1 MQGTGGMPDRR
12 HGDDV
17 RGDLVAEV
25 ADALTQNQAV
35 QWERCARLAAP
46 SDRGALDN
54 LRAIAPAVLGR
65 DAPGDAPPAGP
76 GSSWSAL
83 ARRGTRVLGAI
94 AALEVASALLLLPWF
109 WGDYHREHGDVA
121 LFFTN
126 HLVGFG
132 ATAFLLLVAGRRE
145 PRAQL
150 LGLYCLLSA
159 TNASQLMLPAF
170 LLDMPPPE
178 MFAVFLRELPA
189 RMQVFFLLHVPSY
202 LFAPAVLWAFAR
214 ECPRICRRTRLDDFA
229 RRMVPVSVGIGF
241 ALWIACAAVI
251 ALSQAGVAG
260 APVSFALDA
269 SVLVQNLLALAAA
282 AVVAARARTAPAD
295 EVRRIVIF
303 SVGFL
308 MHTGVAVAYNGAE
321 VFRPGDWVS
330 NFDRSPL
337 IVGRELL
344 RFPGLLLLWY
354 SALAVRVFHPR
365 EVAQACRRVLVRPGL
380 LEATGIAAAVA
391 LGLLVAGDPG
401 RAVGAVIT
409 DPLALALFATAGV
422 LVLAALGR
430 GPILRRLNVWA
441 YPETLDQRH
450 VLAAATARLV
460 RAEEAGAVHRTVV
473 RAVRRG
479 CGSAAALVA
488 ATGPGRHDEAFRA
501 PEARIGPLPRR
512 SAIVH
517 MLESAGGTLRVHPGD
532 ASSFFQLLPE
542 PEAAWVTE
550 ADADAIAPV
559 PGPGGQL
566 AGVLLVGP
574 RFDGRP
580 VRAADLPFLEALG
593 AAAGLALGRLWAA
606 RPPGTPA
613 PEAPPAREC
622 PVCRLLAAPGEAP
635 GCGCGS
641 AYVETDVPALL
652 GGKFRLIRCLGAGGM
667 GAVYLARD
675 VRLQRSVAVKALAGT
690 SASGLKA
697 LGLEAWVM
705 AGVAHPGVAGIHG
718 IESWRGRPFLLIEY
732 LAGGTLADR
741 LRSGPVPEGEAVH
754 TAAMVADA
762 LAAFHDTGC
771 LHGDVKP
778 SNIGFTAGG
787 SPKLLDFGLA
797 RGAGSAAAG
806 GTLRYASPEIL
817 SGRPAGEADDV
828 WSLCVV
834 LYEMVSGEHPFDGGS
849 ADEVARR
856 IRRRRI
862 ARPGAAAGE
871 GPPTPVIA
879 FAAATLRG
887 ARSARPATARAF
899 AAALRSAAAD
909 GA

>member
-1 MQGTGGMPDRR
+1 MPDRR
-12 HGDDV
+12 HGDDI
-17 RGDLVAEV
+17 RGGLVVEI
-25 ADALTQNQAV
+25 ADELTRNQTV

-46 SDRGALDN
+46 ADRAALDN
-54 LRAIAPAVLGR
+54 LRAIAPAILGR

-83 ARRGTRVLGAI
+83 ARWGTRVLGAI
-94 AALEVASALLLLPWF
+94 AAIEVASALLLLPWF

-121 LFFTN
+121 LFFAN

-132 ATAFLLLVAGRRE
+132 VTAFLLLVAGRRE
-145 PRAQL
+145 PRAWL

-159 TNASQLMLPAF
+159 SQSAHLMLPAF
-170 LLDMPPPE
+170 LLDMPPPD
-178 MFAVFLRELPA
+178 MFAEFLREIPPRTQL
-189 RMQVFFLLHVPSY
+189 FFMLYVPSY
-202 LFAPAVLWAFAR
+202 VFAPAVLWAFAR
-214 ECPRICRRTRLDDFA
+214 ECPGICRRTRLDDFA

-241 ALWIACAAVI
+241 ALWIAGAAVI
-251 ALSQAGVAG
+251 TLAQAGVAG
-260 APVSFALDA
+260 APVSLTIDA
-269 SVLVQNLLALAAA
+269 SVSTLHTLTLAAA
-282 AVVAARARTAPAD
+282 VVVAARARTAPAD

-308 MHTGVAVAYNGAE
+308 MHTGAAAAVNGIE
-321 VFRPGDWVS
+321 VFQPGDWVS
-330 NFDRSPL
+330 NFERSPL
-337 IVGRELL
+337 IVAREFL
-344 RFPGLLLLWY
+344 RFPGLFLLWY
-354 SALAVRVFHPR
+354 SALAVRVLHPR
-365 EVAQACRRVLVRPGL
+365 EVARACRRLLVRPGL
-380 LEATGIAAAVA
+380 LEATGLAAAVA

-401 RAVGAVIT
+401 REVGAVIA
-409 DPLALALFATAGV
+409 DPLPLALFATAGV

-430 GPILRRLNVWA
+430 GPILRRFDAWA
-441 YPETLDQRH
+441 YPETVDQRH
-450 VLAAATARLV
+450 VLAAATARLA
-460 RAEEAGAVHRTVV
+460 RAEEAGAVHRTVR

-488 ATGPGRHDEAFRA
+488 ATGPGRPGEAFRA
-501 PEARIGPLPRR
+501 PEARIGPLPRG

-517 MLESAGGTLRVHPGD
+517 MLESADGTLRVHPGD

-550 ADADAIAPV
+550 TDADAIATV
-559 PGPGGQL
+559 PGPGGEL

-580 VRAADLPFLEALG
+580 VRTADVPFLEALG
-593 AAAGLALGRLWAA
+593 AAAGLALGRIWAA
-606 RPPGTPA
+606 LAPGTPT

-641 AYVETDVPALL
+641 AYVETEVPALL
-652 GGKFRLIRCLGAGGM
+652 AGKFRMIRRLGAGGM

-675 VRLQRSVAVKALAGT
+675 VRLQRSVAVKALPGT
-690 SASGLKA
+690 SVS
-697 LGLEAWVM
+697 GLEAWAM
-705 AGVAHPGVAGIHG
+705 ADVAHPGVAGILG
-718 IESWRGRPFLLIEY
+718 IESWRGRPFLLLEY

-741 LRSGPVPEGEAVH
+741 LRSGPVPEREAVH
-754 TAAMVADA
+754 TAAVLADA
-762 LAAFHDTGC
+762 LAALHDAGY

-787 SPKLLDFGLA
+787 AAKLLDFGLA
-797 RGAGSAAAG
+797 RASGSGAAG

-817 SGRPAGEADDV
+817 SGQLPGEADDV

-834 LYEMVSGEHPFDGGS
+834 LYEMASGEHPFEGGS

-862 ARPGAAAGE
+862 GRPGAAVGP
-871 GPPTPVIA
+871 GPPTALIA

-899 AAALRSAAAD
+899 ASALRRAGGG

>member
-17 RGDLVAEV
+17 RGDLVEEV
-25 ADALTQNQAV
+25 ADALTRNQAV

-46 SDRGALDN
+46 ADRGALDN
-54 LRAIAPAVLGR
+54 LRAIAPAILGR
-65 DAPGDAPPAGP
+65 DAPGDATPAGP

-83 ARRGTRVLGAI
+83 ARWGTRVLGAI
-94 AALEVASALLLLPWF
+94 AAIEVASALLLLPWF

-121 LFFTN
+121 LFFAN

-132 ATAFLLLVAGRRE
+132 VTAFLLLVAGRRE
-145 PRAQL
+145 SRAWL

-159 TNASQLMLPAF
+159 SQSAHLMLPAF
-170 LLDMPPPE
+170 LLDMPPPD
-178 MFAVFLRELPA
+178 MFAEFLREIPPRTQL
-189 RMQVFFLLHVPSY
+189 FFMLYVPSY
-202 LFAPAVLWAFAR
+202 VFAPAVLWAFAR

-251 ALSQAGVAG
+251 TLAQAGVAG
-260 APVSFALDA
+260 APVSLAIDGN
-269 SVLVQNLLALAAA
+269 VIVENLLVLAAA
-282 AVVAARARTAPAD
+282 VAVAARARTAPAD

-308 MHTGVAVAYNGAE
+308 MHTGVAVAYNAAE

-330 NFDRSPL
+330 NFDRSWL

-354 SALAVRVFHPR
+354 SALAVRVLHPR
-365 EVAQACRRVLVRPGL
+365 EVARACRRFLVRPGL
-380 LEATGIAAAVA
+380 LEATGIAAAAA

-401 RAVGAVIT
+401 QAVGAVIT
-409 DPLALALFATAGV
+409 DPLALALLATAGV
-422 LVLAALGR
+422 LLLAALGR

-441 YPETLDQRH
+441 YPETLDQQH
-450 VLAAATARLV
+450 VLAATTARLV

-532 ASSFFQLLPE
+532 GSSFFQLLPE

-566 AGVLLVGP
+566 AGVLLAGP

-606 RPPGTPA
+606 PLPGTPA

-641 AYVETDVPALL
+641 AYVETEVPALL
-652 GGKFRLIRCLGAGGM
+652 GGKFRMIRRLGAGGM

-675 VRLQRSVAVKALAGT
+675 VRLQRSVAVKTLAGA
-690 SASGLKA
+690 SASGLA
-697 LGLEAWVM
+697 ASGLEAWAM
-705 AGVAHPGVAGIHG
+705 ADVAHPGVAGVHG
-718 IESWRGRPFLLIEY
+718 IESWRGRPFLLVEY
-732 LAGGTLADR
+732 LPGGTLADR
-741 LRSGPVPEGEAVH
+741 LRSGPVPEGEAVR
-754 TAAMVADA
+754 TVAALADA
-762 LAAFHDTGC
+762 LAGFHDAGY

-797 RGAGSAAAG
+797 SGPGSTAAG

-817 SGRPAGEADDV
+817 SDRPAGEGDDV

-834 LYEMVSGEHPFDGGS
+834 LHEMVSGERPFGGGS

-862 ARPGAAAGE
+862 GRPGGAAGT
-871 GPPTPVIA
+871 GTAPPVIA
-879 FAAATLRG
+879 FAAATLRS

-899 AAALRSAAAD
+899 AAALRSVGGD

>member
-1 MQGTGGMPDRR
+1 MPDRR
-12 HGDDV
+12 HGEDV
-17 RGDLVAEV
+17 RGDLVVEV
-25 ADALTQNQAV
+25 ADELTRNQTV

-46 SDRGALDN
+46 ADRRALDI
-54 LRAIAPAVLGR
+54 LRAMAPAVLGR
-65 DAPGDAPPAGP
+65 DARGDASLAGP
-76 GSSWSAL
+76 DSYWSAL
-83 ARRGTRVLGAI
+83 ARRATRVLAAI
-94 AALEVASALLLLPWF
+94 AALEVATALLLLPWF
-109 WGDYHREHGDVA
+109 WGDYHRVHGDLA
-121 LFFTN
+121 LFLTD

-145 PRAQL
+145 PRARL

-159 TNASQLMLPAF
+159 THSSQLMLPAF

-178 MFAVFLRELPA
+178 MHAAFLREIPERTRL
-189 RMQVFFLLHVPSY
+189 FFYLHVPSFV
-202 LFAPAVLWAFAR
+202 FAPAVLWAFAR

-229 RRMVPVSVGIGF
+229 RRMVPVSVGLGF
-241 ALWIACAAVI
+241 AICIVCAVVLELA
-251 ALSQAGVAG
+251 QEGFAGV
-260 APVSFALDA
+260 PVSLTLDA
-269 SVLVQNLLALAAA
+269 SVLALHLLPLAAA
-282 AVVAARARTAPAD
+282 VVVAARARTAPAD
-295 EVRRIVIF
+295 EVRRIVVF

-308 MHTGVAVAYNGAE
+308 MHAGVAAAFSAAE

-330 NFDRSPL
+330 NFERGPL

-354 SALAVRVFHPR
+354 SALVVRVLHPR
-365 EVAQACRRVLVRPGL
+365 EVARACRRLLVRPGP
-380 LEATGIAAAVA
+380 LEATAVAAAIA
-391 LGLLVAGDPG
+391 LGLLVAADPA
-401 RAVGAVIT
+401 REVGAVIT

-430 GPILRRLNVWA
+430 GPILRRLDVWA
-441 YPETLDQRH
+441 YPETVDQRH
-450 VLAAATARLV
+450 VLATATARLV
-460 RAEEAGAVHRTVV
+460 RAEEAGAVHRTVI

-479 CGSAAALVA
+479 CGSAAALLA
-488 ATGPGRHDEAFRA
+488 ATGPDRPGEAFRA

-550 ADADAIAPV
+550 TDADAIAAV
-559 PGPGGQL
+559 PGPGGEL

-580 VRAADLPFLEALG
+580 VRAVDIPFLEALG
-593 AAAGLALGRLWAA
+593 AAAGLALGRIWAA
-606 RPPGTPA
+606 RAPGTPT

-622 PVCRLLAAPGEAP
+622 PVCRLLAAPGEAS

-641 AYVETDVPALL
+641 AYVETEVPALL
-652 GGKFRLIRCLGAGGM
+652 GGKFRMIRRLGAGGM

-675 VRLQRSVAVKALAGT
+675 VRLQRSVAVKALPGT
-690 SASGLKA
+690 SVSGI
-697 LGLEAWVM
+697 EAWAM
-705 AGVAHPGVAGIHG
+705 ADVAHPGVAGILG
-718 IESWRGRPFLLIEY
+718 IESWRGRPFLLLEY

-741 LRSGPVPEGEAVH
+741 LRSGPMPEREAVH
-754 TAAMVADA
+754 TAAVLAEA
-762 LAAFHDTGC
+762 LAALHDAGY

-778 SNIGFTAGG
+778 SNIGFTTGG
-787 SPKLLDFGLA
+787 AAKLLDFGLA
-797 RGAGSAAAG
+797 RGAGSGAAG
-806 GTLRYASPEIL
+806 GTLHYASPEFL
-817 SGRPAGEADDV
+817 SGRLAGEADDV

-834 LYEMVSGEHPFDGGS
+834 LYEMVSGKHPFEGES

-862 ARPGAAAGE
+862 DRPAAAAGP
-871 GPPTPVIA
+871 GPMSPVIA
-879 FAAATLRG
+879 FAVATLQS

-899 AAALRSAAAD
+899 AAALRRAAGD